1 MHSDGRGV
9 LEIRGTNGT
18 RNESGRSIENSTT
31 KKMKTMYITEGEIH
45 AQVNLTDEEYKELQH
60 LLEEEENPVNQEE
73 MTKLI
78 LQAVE
83 NLQKQ

>member
-1 MHSDGRGV
+1 
-9 LEIRGTNGT
+9 
-18 RNESGRSIENSTT
+18 
-31 KKMKTMYITEGEIH
+31 MKTMYITEGEIH
-45 AQVNLTDEEYKELQH
+45 AQVNLTDDEYKELQH